1 MVSYSFSFREPN
13 CSYNEKEVTVMV
25 KYCSYKEVKEKE
37 QKLYLD
43 LKKERKE
50 FNRFVLSVTDAE
62 ILINEWN
69 YYIREFG
76 VFTLFDLKPLVY
88 DHDLSYADKKYG
100 WTSKI
105 SMKKDFIIT
114 VSDDYIN
121 CKLNLQPYKEL
132 D

>member
-1 MVSYSFSFREPN
+1 
-13 CSYNEKEVTVMV
+13 MV

-37 QKLYLD
+37 KKLYFD

-62 ILINEWN
+62 MLINVWN
-69 YYIREFG
+69 YSIREFG
-76 VFTLFDLKPLVY
+76 VFTLFDLKPWVD

-105 SMKKDFIIT
+105 SMKKDFMIT
-114 VSDDYIN
+114 VSDSHII
-121 CKLNLQPYKEL
+121 CRLNLQPYKEL

>member
-1 MVSYSFSFREPN
+1 
-13 CSYNEKEVTVMV
+13 MV
-25 KYCSYKEVKEKE
+25 KYHSYKEVKEKE

-50 FNRFVLSVTDAE
+50 FNRFVLSVTSAE
-62 ILINEWN
+62 MLINAWN
-69 YYIREFG
+69 YSIREFG
-76 VFTLFDLKPLVY
+76 IFTLFDLKLWV
-88 DHDLSYADKKYG
+88 DGHDLSYADKKYG
-100 WTSKI
+100 WTSEI

-114 VSDDYIN
+114 VSDNHIS

>member
-1 MVSYSFSFREPN
+1 
-13 CSYNEKEVTVMV
+13 MV
-25 KYCSYKEVKEKE
+25 KYYSYKEAKEKE

-43 LKKERKE
+43 LKKEHKE

-62 ILINEWN
+62 MLINVWN
-69 YYIREFG
+69 HSIREFG
-76 VFTLFDLKPLVY
+76 IFTLYDLKPWVY
-88 DHDLSYADKKYG
+88 DQDLSYTDKKYG

-114 VSDDYIN
+114 VYDNHIS

>member
-1 MVSYSFSFREPN
+1 
-13 CSYNEKEVTVMV
+13 MV

-37 QKLYLD
+37 KKLYFD

-50 FNRFVLSVTDAE
+50 FNRFVLSVTSAE
-62 ILINEWN
+62 MLINAWN
-69 YYIREFG
+69 YSICKFG
-76 VFTLFDLKPLVY
+76 IFTLFDLKLWV
-88 DHDLSYADKKYG
+88 DGHDLSYADKKYG

-105 SMKKDFIIT
+105 SMKKDFIIN
-114 VSDDYIN
+114 VSDGHIS

>member
-1 MVSYSFSFREPN
+1 
-13 CSYNEKEVTVMV
+13 MV

-62 ILINEWN
+62 MLINEWN

-105 SMKKDFIIT
+105 SMNKDFIIT
-114 VSDDYIN
+114 VSDNHIS

>member
-1 MVSYSFSFREPN
+1 
-13 CSYNEKEVTVMV
+13 MV

-37 QKLYLD
+37 KKLYFD

-62 ILINEWN
+62 MLINVWN
-69 YYIREFG
+69 YSIREFG
-76 VFTLFDLKPLVY
+76 IFTLYDLKPWVD
-88 DHDLSYADKKYG
+88 DHDVSYADKKYG

-105 SMKKDFIIT
+105 SMRKDFIIT
-114 VSDDYIN
+114 VSDSHII
-121 CKLNLQPYKEL
+121 CRLNLQPYKEL

>member
-1 MVSYSFSFREPN
+1 
-13 CSYNEKEVTVMV
+13 MV
-25 KYCSYKEVKEKE
+25 KYCSYKEVREKE

-62 ILINEWN
+62 MLVYVWN
-69 YYIREFG
+69 YSIRKFG
-76 VFTLFDLKPLVY
+76 IFTLFDLKLWV
-88 DHDLSYADKKYG
+88 DGHDLSYADKKYKKKK
-100 WTSKI
+100 KI
-105 SMKKDFIIT
+105 SMNKDFIIT
-114 VSDDYIN
+114 VSDNHIN

>member
-1 MVSYSFSFREPN
+1 MDEY
-13 CSYNEKEVTVMV
+13 Y
-25 KYCSYKEVKEKE
+25 SYKEVEEKEK
-37 QKLYLD
+37 KLYLD

-50 FNRFVLSVTDAE
+50 FNRYVLTEMDAE
-62 ILINEWN
+62 MLINAWN
-69 YYIREFG
+69 YSIREFG
-76 VFTLFDLKPLVY
+76 IFTLFDLKLWV
-88 DHDLSYADKKYG
+88 DGHDISYADKKYG

-114 VSDDYIN
+114 VSDNHIS

>member
-1 MVSYSFSFREPN
+1 MVEY
-13 CSYNEKEVTVMV
+13 Y
-25 KYCSYKEVKEKE
+25 SYKEFKEK
-37 QKLYLD
+37 QKKLYLD

-50 FNRFVLSVTDAE
+50 FNRFVLSGTSAE
-62 ILINEWN
+62 MLINAWN
-69 YYIREFG
+69 YSIREFG
-76 VFTLFDLKPLVY
+76 IFTLFDLKLWV
-88 DHDLSYADKKYG
+88 DGHDISYADKKYG

-114 VSDDYIN
+114 VSDHHIS

>member
-1 MVSYSFSFREPN
+1 MVRYR
-13 CSYNEKEVTVMV
+13 
-25 KYCSYKEVKEKE
+25 SYKEVKEKE
-37 QKLYLD
+37 QKLYFD

-62 ILINEWN
+62 MLINAWN
-69 YYIREFG
+69 CSIREFG
-76 VFTLFDLKPLVY
+76 IFTLFDLKPWVD

-114 VSDDYIN
+114 VSDNCIS

>member
-1 MVSYSFSFREPN
+1 MVRYR
-13 CSYNEKEVTVMV
+13 
-25 KYCSYKEVKEKE
+25 SYKEVKEKE
-37 QKLYLD
+37 QKLYFD
-43 LKKERKE
+43 LKKEHKE

-62 ILINEWN
+62 MLINSWN
-69 YYIREFG
+69 NSIRESG
-76 VFTLFDLKPLVY
+76 IFTLFDLKPWVG
-88 DHDLSYADKKYG
+88 DRDLFYTDKKYG

-114 VSDDYIN
+114 VSDSHIS